1 MADPDTVEGAALARV
16 LRQAGGAEILNTLGV
31 RLSGSD
37 LVTLLLAAFRT
48 RAGFLTP
55 ADVLRRYTEDR
66 FVAPA
71 QAGFRRLRQAE
82 DLLLSAVPDRYEL
95 LTLAPVAPLGTHSVV
110 AGVNQNNVLATV
122 RGSEV
127 AADPTNGLALEA
139 AVRRRELLARDGRSA
154 PAVRLATLQR
164 VIRAQRFA
172 GAGRFAHFSLLAL
185 VTAGRDTGSLAFE
198 RRSCGEQLRILC
210 AALEA
215 AGVETIEIALTV
227 LDPAA
232 APIAEAARAALA
244 DHPTILV
251 RDDPDRSGGRR
262 YYSGWCFK
270 IGAVLDG
277 ERVELGDGG
286 FVDWTRRLLGNHKE
300 RLLISAVSVDRLALF
315 LDPPAPRSED

>member
-1 MADPDTVEGAALARV
+1 MADPEMVEGAALARV

-71 QAGFRRLRQAE
+71 QAGFRRLRRAE
-82 DLLLSAVPDRYEL
+82 DLLLSAIPDAYEL
-95 LTLAPVAPLGTHSVV
+95 LALAPVAPLGTHSAI

-139 AVRRRELLARDGRSA
+139 AVQRRELLARDGRSA
-154 PAVRLATLQR
+154 PTVRLATVQR
-164 VIRAQRFA
+164 VIRAQRFV
-172 GAGRFAHFSLLAL
+172 GAGRLAHFSLLAL

-198 RRSCGEQLRILC
+198 RQHCGEQLGILC
-210 AALEA
+210 TALEA
-215 AGVETIEIALTV
+215 AGFSTIEVALTV

-232 APIAEAARAALA
+232 SPIAEAARIALA
-244 DHPTILV
+244 DRPGVVL
-251 RDDPDRSGGRR
+251 RDDPDRSGGRG
-262 YYSGWCFK
+262 YYTGWCFK
-270 IGAVLDG
+270 IAVVLHG
-277 ERVELGDGG
+277 ERVEFGDGG
-286 FVDWTRRLLGNHKE
+286 FVDWTRRLIGNRKE
-300 RLLISAVSVDRLALF
+300 RLLISALSVDRLAMAL
-315 LDPPAPRSED
+315 E

>member
-1 MADPDTVEGAALARV
+1 MADPDAVEGAALARV
-16 LRQAGGAEILNTLGV
+16 LRQAGGAEILSTLGV

-55 ADVLRRYTEDR
+55 ADVLRRYAEDR

-71 QAGFRRLRQAE
+71 PAGFRRLRRAE
-82 DLLLSAVPDRYEL
+82 DLLLAAIPDAYEL
-95 LTLAPVAPLGTHSVV
+95 LALAPVTPLGTHSAV

-139 AVRRRELLARDGRSA
+139 AVRRRDLLAGHGRSA
-154 PAVRLATLQR
+154 PVVRLATLQR
-164 VIRAQRFA
+164 VIRAQRLA
-172 GAGRFAHFSLLAL
+172 GSGRFAHFSLLAL

-198 RRSCGEQLRILC
+198 RRYCGEQLSVLC

-215 AGVETIEIALTV
+215 AGFETIEIASTV
-227 LDPAA
+227 LEPSAS
-232 APIAEAARAALA
+232 PIAEAARAALA
-244 DHPTILV
+244 NRPRVRV
-251 RDDPDRSGGRR
+251 RDDPDRSGGRG

-270 IGAVLDG
+270 VSVLSNG
-277 ERVELGDGG
+277 ERVEFGDGG

-300 RLLISAVSVDRLALF
+300 RLLISALSVDRLALA
-315 LDPPAPRSED
+315 LDPTDPSSG

>member
-1 MADPDTVEGAALARV
+1 MEGAALARV

-55 ADVLRRYTEDR
+55 ADVLRRYVEDR

-71 QAGFRRLRQAE
+71 PAGFRRLRSAE
-82 DLLLSAVPDRYEL
+82 DLLLSAIPDRFEL
-95 LTLAPVAPLGTHSVV
+95 LTLAPVAPLGTHSAV

-139 AVRRRELLARDGRSA
+139 AVRRRELLALAGRSA
-154 PAVRLATLQR
+154 PPVRLATLQR

-198 RRSCGEQLRILC
+198 RRSCGEQLSVLC

-215 AGVETIEIALTV
+215 AGAEAIDIALTV

-232 APIAEAARAALA
+232 TPIAEAARAAVA
-244 DHPTILV
+244 DRPKVAV
-251 RDDPDRSGGRR
+251 RDDPDRSGGRG
-262 YYSGWCFK
+262 YYTGWCFK
-270 IGAVLDG
+270 IAAVRSG

-286 FVDWTRRLLGNHKE
+286 FVDWTRRLLANRKE
-300 RLLISAVSVDRLALF
+300 RLLTSALSVDRLALI
-315 LDPPAPRSED
+315 LDPTGPPTGRPD